1 MSDSVRPQRRQ
12 LTRLPCLWD
21 SLGKNTGV
29 GCHFLFQCMKVK
41 SESEVT
47 QLCPTP
53 SDPMD
58 CSLPGSSVHGLF
70 QARVLEWGAIAFSD
84 NKGIHHLILEFSRQ
98 RSVYLS
104 VLRIVFLFFF
114 FHQRWKNVLS
124 PPSCSIKCQLLPQNN
139 QFSLLQKKR
148 LEVFEEISLSLS
160 YWNSK
165 KSLSCKSTQT
175 KLEATSE
182 DHSPHEPMES
192 RITVVTKLNR
202 DTLLL
207 GTSLTIRHF
216 LVAVMVSPWPLPPR
230 VCLSIAAWRSWVL
243 CSCQKEWCLQA

>member
-1 MSDSVRPQRRQ
+1 M
-12 LTRLPCLWD
+12 L
-21 SLGKNTGV
+21 
-29 GCHFLFQCMKVK
+29 
-41 SESEVT
+41 
-47 QLCPTP
+47 
-53 SDPMD
+53 
-58 CSLPGSSVHGLF
+58 SS
-70 QARVLEWGAIAFSD
+70 
-84 NKGIHHLILEFSRQ
+84 
-98 RSVYLS
+98 
-104 VLRIVFLFFF
+104 FF

-175 KLEATSE
+175 KLEASSE

-216 LVAVMVSPWPLPPR
+216 LVAVVVSPWPLPPR

-243 CSCQKEWCLQA
+243 CSCPKECCLQAWPWGDSRSCCFFPRHWGKPCWAPRHIHHYTFSHGEGRGVFLIVLASRECSIRAHCFT